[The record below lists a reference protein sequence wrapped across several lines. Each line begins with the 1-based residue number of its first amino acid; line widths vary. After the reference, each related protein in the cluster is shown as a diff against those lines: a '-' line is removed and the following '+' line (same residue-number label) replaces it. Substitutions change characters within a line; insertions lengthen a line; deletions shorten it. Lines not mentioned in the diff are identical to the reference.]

1 MSSAG
6 RSPSCISS
14 FGCSLQMTQEARVP
28 FGMARLASIGW
39 VERGGGCDEPSRVA
53 EGQRGW
59 SLHPVRGGGRPGL
72 AVVTP
77 CQSFALHWPEWTPV
91 LGSADSVCLVHSGS
105 QPVLLSSRQPS
116 ERGSFWTHGLRT
128 DMPVFRGALLWKG
141 RSWGLTPH
149 TWQLL
154 DFLRICPPR
163 PPGQNRAQPQKWGEG
178 GAMGPGSCRD
188 TFPRTVVPLAS
199 RTTTQHRS

>member
-1 MSSAG
+1 MARWSGEGGAMSPAG
-6 RSPSCISS
+6 LLRGRGAGVCTPSGVEGALVWPWSLPASPSLC
-14 FGCSLQMTQEARVP
+14 T
-28 FGMARLASIGW
+28 
-39 VERGGGCDEPSRVA
+39 
-53 EGQRGW
+53 GQ
-59 SLHPVRGGGRPGL
+59 S
-72 AVVTP
+72 A
-77 CQSFALHWPEWTPV
+77 PV

-116 ERGSFWTHGLRT
+116 EHGSFWTHGLRT

-178 GAMGPGSCRD
+178 GAVGPGSCRD